1 MSERRRGLPQ
11 TRALAA
17 GEPRR
22 EEVRTDRSRRRVE
35 RARRALAVVSILVSL
50 QYLWWRQAETFNPL
64 APTFS
69 WLLYAAE
76 LFGFVTSALFFFTAW
91 RPTERVAPPPLA
103 GRTVDVL
110 VPTKNEPASVLR
122 TTLLACNDLHYPH
135 RTLVL
140 DDGARPEIEALCA
153 ELGCVYLARRSG
165 EGAKAG
171 NLNFGLA
178 HSAAEFVAI
187 FDADHVPVPSFVDRL
202 LGYFADEKVAFVQ
215 VPQEFYNVDSIQH
228 RWDRRRKRIWAEQ
241 YLFFSVIQPGKDRW
255 NAAFFVGSCAILRR
269 KALDDIGGFPTGSI
283 TEDMLTSIRLH
294 ARGWGS
300 VYHREF
306 LAYGIAAQTLA
317 PFAIQRQRW
326 GIGNW
331 QVFVR
336 ANPLFLKGLTLPQ
349 RLCYLASMIYP
360 LEGLQKL
367 IFYATPPVALV
378 TGVLPMRA
386 LDAEYLLHF
395 LPYFALSIW
404 AFDELARGVGGQVI
418 LEQYS
423 MAKYFTYL
431 QTMVIPLV
439 PGRGR
444 IFRVTPK
451 AREAVGSRAL
461 LAPQLA
467 VAAASFVATAWAL
480 GELLLGRRA
489 DGFIV
494 AVNSFWALYNSG
506 LAATIVG
513 FGETKLRQRRTEF
526 RIPETVVASWHPVG
540 DGAAERYG
548 VVEDLTPD
556 GAGLVAVGE
565 VPAGDR
571 LELAAE
577 LPAATLRVR
586 CEVVRRRD
594 VPVGRRVVSL
604 LGLRFVEPGQA
615 ARDLVARYLREA
627 AVTRFLGEHRLA
639 EATWLERHLAP
650 PTRPERAPRTV
661 ALLPARVRDPA
672 GEVSTAA
679 VKDLSETG
687 ALLVTRRPPVR
698 GERLGVEVLLGSER
712 VALSGE
718 VVRDVSEPGD
728 DHPEY
733 LAGVRLDGAC
743 AASAQGLLEVAA
755 CIDELVNGDRAAT
768 A

>member
-1 MSERRRGLPQ
+1 
-11 TRALAA
+11 
-17 GEPRR
+17 
-22 EEVRTDRSRRRVE
+22 VE
-35 RARRALAVVSILVSL
+35 DVRRALAVASVLVSL
-50 QYLWWRQAETFNPL
+50 HYLWWRHAETFNPA
-64 APTFS
+64 APVFS
-69 WLLYAAE
+69 WLLWAAE
-76 LFGFVTSALFFFTAW
+76 LFGFVTTALFFFTAW
-91 RPTERVAPPPLA
+91 RPTDRVAPPPLP

-110 VPTKNEPASVLR
+110 VPTKDEPAAVLR

-153 ELGCVYLARRSG
+153 ELGCVYLARRSS

-178 HSAAEFVAI
+178 HSEAELVAL
-187 FDADHVPVPSFVDRL
+187 FDADHVPVPHFLDRL
-202 LGYFADEKVAFVQ
+202 VGYFADARVAFVQ
-215 VPQEFYNVDSIQH
+215 VPQEFYNTDSIQH

-269 KALDDIGGFPTGSI
+269 AALDDLGGFPTGSI

-294 ARGWGS
+294 ARGWSS

-326 GIGNW
+326 GVGNW
-331 QVFVR
+331 QVFAR
-336 ANPLFLKGLTLPQ
+336 ANPLFLRGLTLPQ

-367 IFYATPPVALV
+367 IFYATPPIALV

-395 LPYFALSIW
+395 VPYFALSTW
-404 AFDELARGVGGQVI
+404 AFNEMARGVGGQVM

-439 PGRGR
+439 PGRGKV
-444 IFRVTPK
+444 FKVTPK
-451 AREAVGSRAL
+451 ARGAGGSKAL
-461 LAPQLA
+461 LAPQL
-467 VAAASFVATAWAL
+467 VVLAASFVATAWAL
-480 GELLLGRRA
+480 GELLLGRRGDA
-489 DGFIV
+489 FIV

-513 FGETKLRQRRTEF
+513 FGETKLHQRRTEF
-526 RIPETVVASWHPVG
+526 RIPETVVATWRPVPAEG
-540 DGAAERYG
+540 ARDGGPGMAPGGGGVRYG

-556 GAGLVAVGE
+556 GAGLVAVGD
-565 VPAGDR
+565 VPRDR
-571 LELAAE
+571 DLDVVVE
-577 LPAATLRVR
+577 LPRATLRVR
-586 CEVVRRRD
+586 CEVVRRRE
-594 VPVGRRVVSL
+594 VQAGSRTVSQ
-604 LGLRFVEPGQA
+604 LGLRFVDPPQA
-615 ARDLVARYLREA
+615 SRDLVARYLHEA
-627 AVTRFLGEHRLA
+627 AVTRFLAENRLGYR
-639 EATWLERHLAP
+639 TWVERRLGPAG
-650 PTRPERAPRTV
+650 RPARAPRTL
-661 ALLPARVRDPA
+661 ALLPVRLRDPA

-679 VKDLSETG
+679 LKDLSETG
-687 ALLVTRRPPVR
+687 LLLVTPRPRPR
-698 GERLGVEVLLGSER
+698 GERLGLEVLLGSER
-712 VALSGE
+712 ITLSGQ
-718 VVRDVSEPGD
+718 VVRDLAEPGD
-728 DHPEY
+728 DYPEY

-743 AASAQGLLEVAA
+743 AGDAQGLLEIAA
-755 CIDELVNGDRAAT
+755 RIDELVNGDRTAA
-768 A
+768 

>member
-1 MSERRRGLPQ
+1 MSLH
-11 TRALAA
+11 
-17 GEPRR
+17 
-22 EEVRTDRSRRRVE
+22 
-35 RARRALAVVSILVSL
+35 
-50 QYLWWRQAETFNPL
+50 YLWWRHAETFNPA

-69 WLLYAAE
+69 WLLFGAE
-76 LFGFVTSALFFFTAW
+76 VFGVLTSALFFFTAW
-91 RPTERVAPPPLA
+91 RPTRRGAPPPLP

-110 VPTKNEPASVLR
+110 VPTKDEPAAVLR

-153 ELGCVYLARRSG
+153 ELGCVYLARRTA

-178 HSAAEFVAI
+178 HSTAEFVAL
-187 FDADHVPVPSFVDRL
+187 FDADHVPVPGFVDRL
-202 LGYFADEKVAFVQ
+202 LGYFADARVAFVQ
-215 VPQEFYNVDSIQH
+215 VPQEFYNVDSVQH
-228 RWDRRRKRIWAEQ
+228 RWDRRAKRIWAEQ

-269 KALDDIGGFPTGSI
+269 KALDDIGGFPTGSV

-326 GIGNW
+326 GVGNW
-331 QVFVR
+331 QVFAR
-336 ANPLFLKGLTLPQ
+336 ANPLFLKGLTVPQ

-367 IFYATPPVALV
+367 VFYATPPIALV

-386 LDAEYLLHF
+386 LDAVYLLHF
-395 LPYFALSIW
+395 VPYFALSIW
-404 AFDELARGVGGQVI
+404 AFDELARGVGGQVM

-431 QTMVIPLV
+431 ETLVIPFV
-439 PGRGR
+439 PGRAQV
-444 IFRVTPK
+444 FRVTPK
-451 AREAVGSRAL
+451 ARAAAGSRAL
-461 LAPQLA
+461 LGPQLA
-467 VAAASFVATAWAL
+467 VLVASFAATGWAL
-480 GELLLGRRA
+480 AELLLGRRA

-494 AVNSFWALYNSG
+494 AVNGFWALYNSG

-513 FGETKLRQRRTEF
+513 FGEAKLRQRRTEF
-526 RIPETVVASWHPVG
+526 RMPDTVVASWRPVAG
-540 DGAAERYG
+540 DAGPRHAI
-548 VVEDLTPD
+548 VEDLTPG

-565 VPAGDR
+565 VPAAGPV
-571 LELAAE
+571 ELAAE
-577 LPAATLRVR
+577 LPRGILRVR
-586 CEVVRRRD
+586 CEIVRC
-594 VPVGRRVVSL
+594 RRVQAGSRTVSQ
-604 LGLRFVEPGQA
+604 LGLRFVDPDRA
-615 ARDLVARYLREA
+615 TRDLVARHLHEA
-627 AVTRFLGEHRLA
+627 AVSRFLGEQRLA
-639 EATWLERHLAP
+639 ARTWLERHLADAP
-650 PTRPERAPRTV
+650 RPERAPRTL
-661 ALLPARVRDPA
+661 ALLPARVRDAA
-672 GEVSTAA
+672 GRVSTAA

-687 ALLVTRRPPVR
+687 LLLVTREPPSR
-698 GERLGVEVLLGSER
+698 GARLGLEILLGSER
-712 VALSGE
+712 VALGGE
-718 VVRDVSEPGD
+718 VVRDLTEPGD
-728 DHPEY
+728 DDPEY
-733 LAGVRLDGAC
+733 LAGVRLDGA
-743 AASAQGLLEVAA
+743 SAGEVRALLEVASR
-755 CIDELVNGDRAAT
+755 IDELVNGERPAT